1 MKENWQPSALINSL
15 QSRAKIMQQIRDF
28 FAARKVLE
36 VETPLM
42 GRATGTDSNI
52 ESISTS
58 FQYFGEQA
66 ITCYLQTS
74 PEFAMKRLLAAG
86 SGDIYQIC
94 KSFRNG
100 EVGQIHNPEFTML
113 EWYRVGFDHHQLM
126 QEVEDLIKFIL
137 NCDDAEKFTYQEVF
151 LKFLQIDPF
160 TATIDELKNC
170 VAQQNLQADLELTRD
185 GWLNLLM
192 SHFIEPKLGQK
203 VPTFIYDFPASQA
216 ALALINKDNPL
227 VADRFEVYAKGME
240 LANGFNELLNADE
253 QRKRFLNDLKY
264 RTENNLALYPIDEYF
279 LSALEAGLP
288 NCAGVALG
296 VDRLILL
303 ALEKLSIQEVVS
315 FDFSRV

>member
-1 MKENWQPSALINSL
+1 MKKNWQPSALINSL
-15 QSRAKIMQQIRDF
+15 QTRAKIMQQIREF
-28 FAARKVLE
+28 FAARNVLE
-36 VETPLM
+36 VETPVM
-42 GRATGTDSNI
+42 GRATGTDPNI

-126 QEVEDLIKFIL
+126 QEVEDLIKYIL
-137 NCDDAEKFTYQEVF
+137 NCSNAEKFTYQEIF

-160 TATIDELKNC
+160 TVTIDELKNC
-170 VAQQNLQADLELTRD
+170 VAQQNLQAELELTRD

-192 SHFIEPKLGQK
+192 SHFIEPKLDH
-203 VPTFIYDFPASQA
+203 PTFIYDFPASQA

-264 RTENNLALYPIDEYF
+264 REENNLTAYPIDEYF
-279 LSALEAGLP
+279 LSALDAGLP

-296 VDRLILL
+296 VDRLIML
-303 ALEKLSIQEVVS
+303 ALNKSTIQEVVS
-315 FDFSRV
+315 FDFGKV